1 MTAKFLIKDDGHVY
15 IYTEALAARKDMRPY
30 EPEAHKNEPEAHND
44 ALTEEFLSGFKGPN
58 GKQHL
63 CDIAFERLQLVV
75 DPGLHK
81 SEIIEK
87 ILKAQSEPVAE
98 G

>member
-1 MTAKFLIKDDGHVY
+1 MRGKFLIKDDGHVY
-15 IYTEALAARKDMRPY
+15 IYTDALAARKDMRPY
-30 EPEAHKNEPEAHND
+30 EPDAQKNEPEAHND
-44 ALTEEFLSGFKGPN
+44 ALTEEFLLSFKGPT
-58 GKQHL
+58 GKQQL
-63 CDIAFERLQLVV
+63 CDIAFERLQLVI
-75 DPGLHK
+75 DPGQHK